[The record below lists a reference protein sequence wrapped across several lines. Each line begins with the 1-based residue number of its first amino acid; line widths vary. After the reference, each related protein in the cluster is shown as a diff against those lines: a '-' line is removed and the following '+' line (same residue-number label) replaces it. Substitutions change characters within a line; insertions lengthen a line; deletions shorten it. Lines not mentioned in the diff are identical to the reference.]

1 MGGTLK
7 VNFKN
12 VLSVAA
18 YAFAISLGFWNRI
31 ILSNKLF
38 VSFLFRSFEVRNHS
52 YAQSLLTWPDT
63 TFDMWNHTSNVSNA
77 NNYHSQLARYS
88 SLTRTLIKM
97 LFYIQTSLATVNS
110 LGHSK
115 KVSSRICLIQWA
127 LQKSYAGS
135 LSLTDAFY
143 QLKKRLYLNRTVTAT
158 FNTNSN
164 YWRLA

>member
-52 YAQSLLTWPDT
+52 YAQSLLMVHLVPTERLTWPDT
-63 TFDMWNHTSNVSNA
+63 TFDMWNLTSNILDA

-97 LFYIQTSLATVNS
+97 LIYIQTSLATVNS
-110 LGHSK
+110 LVHSK
-115 KVSSRICLIQWA
+115 KVYSRICRIQ
-127 LQKSYAGS
+127 
-135 LSLTDAFY
+135 
-143 QLKKRLYLNRTVTAT
+143 
-158 FNTNSN
+158 
-164 YWRLA
+164 